1 VFVELVEFVFVIF
14 EVEFVFVIFEVEL
27 PVELEILL
35 ELFVVFTFVTFDE
48 VVAFATVALLLV
60 VFCETEAFEVELEV
74 FNVTFVFVP
83 FAVKL
88 VPAVWLVDVDVL
100 AFT

>member
-1 VFVELVEFVFVIF
+1 MFVELVEFVFVIF

-35 ELFVVFTFVTFDE
+35 ELFVVFTLVTFDE
-48 VVAFATVALLLV
+48 VVAFTTVVLLLV
-60 VFCETEAFEVELEV
+60 VFYEPDAFVVELEV
-74 FNVTFVFVP
+74 FDVTFVFVP
-83 FAVKL
+83 LMVAT
-88 VPAVWLVDVDVL
+88 VWLAGVEVF